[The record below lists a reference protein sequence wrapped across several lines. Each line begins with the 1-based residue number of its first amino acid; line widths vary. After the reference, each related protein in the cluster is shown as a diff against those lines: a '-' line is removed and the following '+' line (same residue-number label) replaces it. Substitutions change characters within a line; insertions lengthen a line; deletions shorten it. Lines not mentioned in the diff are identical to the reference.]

1 MHRHVDNR
9 RGFTLVE
16 LLVVIAIIGI
26 LVALLLPAV
35 QSAREAARRT
45 TCKNHLKQI
54 GLSAMLHHD
63 THKFLP
69 SGGWSQHYPA
79 DARRGFGRNQPG
91 SWVYSILAYLEQ
103 SVLADLGQ
111 SATGAE
117 FQRLSELMH
126 STPVETFYCPSR
138 REARG
143 YPVNW
148 GAIREQPWVAQM
160 TSVPKSDYA
169 ANAGDS
175 MHHAA
180 TSIGASFWVPANYN
194 ALQSGG
200 SWTVTNDNR
209 SATGRIYYQTGVIYY
224 RSQVRIAQITDGT
237 SNTYMV
243 GEKFMAPVIYE
254 DVNNAVEAWQGYG
267 DNQSAFVGFE
277 WDNQRVAWAP
287 DARYASDE
295 SVYQPQK
302 DADRTG
308 PVNAHAFGSA
318 HSAALNMA
326 MCDGSVDSIAYDI
339 DRDLHRSNAMRSDD
353 AARPVAAGR
362 P

>member
-1 MHRHVDNR
+1 
-9 RGFTLVE
+9 
-16 LLVVIAIIGI
+16 
-26 LVALLLPAV
+26 
-35 QSAREAARRT
+35 
-45 TCKNHLKQI
+45 
-54 GLSAMLHHD
+54 
-63 THKFLP
+63 
-69 SGGWSQHYPA
+69 
-79 DARRGFGRNQPG
+79 
-91 SWVYSILAYLEQ
+91 
-103 SVLADLGQ
+103 
-111 SATGAE
+111 
-117 FQRLSELMH
+117 
-126 STPVETFYCPSR
+126 
-138 REARG
+138 
-143 YPVNW
+143 
-148 GAIREQPWVAQM
+148 
-160 TSVPKSDYA
+160 
-169 ANAGDS
+169 